1 MYIEPGS
8 PWENGYVG
16 SFNGKLRDELLNR
29 EVFYPL
35 LEVQVLTEQ
44 YRQTCNRQAPQF
56 PGLPAASA
64 GSYIAYRTCSSAGR
78 ANIECGTNSVGRSL
92 VKVTMCQL
100 THLRTVP
107 FQSRR
112 CKSS

>member
-44 YRQTCNRQAPQF
+44 YRQTCNRIRPHSSL
-56 PGLPAASA
+56 GYRSASA
-64 GSYIAYRTCSSAGR
+64 GSYIAYRTCRQCWSG
-78 ANIECGTNSVGRSL
+78 
-92 VKVTMCQL
+92 
-100 THLRTVP
+100 
-107 FQSRR
+107 
-112 CKSS
+112 